1 MTSVAYVANLSE
13 GQFFELFE
21 TFEHTAFRLEVRES
35 YAGVDDAAF
44 REFQAG
50 VLPSLGS
57 YESWMQNIRDQRAC
71 GKRVERVRVVSEPW
85 SDYTRFGLWACQSTI
100 SAGEDIR
107 YLERGR
113 ANSLGLPRHDY
124 WLFDSR
130 TAVVMRFDD
139 DTNAMLGWELA
150 PDPAAVVRYNYWRD
164 VAWHHAV
171 PRDDYVARAG
181 QVAVEPSAGT

>member
-1 MTSVAYVANLSE
+1 MAELTE

-50 VLPSLGS
+50 MLPNLDS
-57 YESWMQNIRDQRAC
+57 YESWMQNIRDQRAR
-71 GKRVERVRVVSEPW
+71 GKRVERVRVVSKPW

-100 SAGEDIR
+100 GAGEDIR
-107 YLERGR
+107 YLERDQ
-113 ANSLGLPRHDY
+113 ANSLGLPDHDY

-130 TAVVMRFDD
+130 TAVVIHFDD
-139 DTNAMLGWELA
+139 RTNAMLRWELA
-150 PDPAAVVRYNYWRD
+150 PDPARVVQYNYRRD
-164 VAWHHAV
+164 AAWHYAV

-181 QVAVEPSAGT
+181 QVAVEPPAGA